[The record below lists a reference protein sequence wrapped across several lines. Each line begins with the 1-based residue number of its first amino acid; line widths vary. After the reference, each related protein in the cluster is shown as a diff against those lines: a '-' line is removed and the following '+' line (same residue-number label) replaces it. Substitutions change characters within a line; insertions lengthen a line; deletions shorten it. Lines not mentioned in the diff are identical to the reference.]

1 MKLVP
6 KVEVEVNNDIND
18 RLNYHHIK
26 VLQDNKVQASA
37 ELFVYKDTTDFV
49 TSHLNVIE
57 YKYALKAQ
65 EALLKHCTILLPYKC
80 YIASLNL
87 SMSTPHNITTAL
99 RDSINHLINI
109 SSGYRS
115 VLLYTIYETCINPL
129 KSIQSRQVFTSLDF
143 NFTTTES
150 GLLLT
155 RVQ

>member
-6 KVEVEVNNDIND
+6 KVEVEITNDVD
-18 RLNYHHIK
+18 DKLNYHHIK
-26 VLQDNKVQASA
+26 VFQDNKVKAST

-65 EALLKHCTILLPYKC
+65 EALFKHCTILLPYKC
-80 YIASLNL
+80 YIASMTL
-87 SMSTPHNITTAL
+87 SIDTPHNIVTAL
-99 RDSINHLINI
+99 RDSVNRLISI
-109 SSGYRS
+109 SSGYKS
-115 VLLYTIYETCINPL
+115 VLLYTIYENCISPF

-155 RVQ
+155 RIL